1 MCFNPSLERRVPS
14 PNRYM
19 AFARFCFCKNNK
31 RTIIS
36 SEAQSS
42 SLDRSSSASKKTARA
57 PFHVLWN
64 VRRPVRASDG
74 KGTDL
79 PESEFVSDSG
89 TTSWTTKLHMPDLSR
104 ARSRTTGNRIAQ
116 LSVFLCLSARC
127 VRSHT
132 TRGHVERE
140 CRPENIDICTK
151 HKHNKH
157 VSPLPYPSSTQGER

>member
-1 MCFNPSLERRVPS
+1 MVDKRRGCNPRIVEQVTL
-14 PNRYM
+14 Y
-19 AFARFCFCKNNK
+19 AHL
-31 RTIIS
+31 RTLSSDLAS

-42 SLDRSSSASKKTARA
+42 SLDRSSSALKKTLRA

-157 VSPLPYPSSTQGER
+157 VSPLPYPSSTQGGR